1 MAAPVFSASINRA
14 STVAAGRYLSG
25 RIALARIQAVR
36 RSQTVA
42 IRFTWDGADASFRT
56 YADGNGNGVRNA
68 DIASG
73 IDTPIDSTLTLS
85 SQFSGVVIGTQDN
98 DDPIRLGS
106 SNLLSFTPLG
116 TATPGTI
123 YVRGESMQLAIRIFG
138 ATGRTRLLRY
148 DASTGDWVDSF

>member
-1 MAAPVFSASINRA
+1 M
-14 STVAAGRYLSG
+14 
-25 RIALARIQAVR
+25 ALARIQAVR

-73 IDTPIDSTLTLS
+73 IDTPIDAPLTLS
-85 SQFSGVVIGTQDN
+85 SMFSGVVIGTRND

-106 SNLLSFTPLG
+106 SNLLSFTALG

-123 YVRGESMQLAIRIFG
+123 YLRGQSMQLAIRIFG